1 MQKRISIRC
10 CDTLKKYSF
19 CITLIHVGF
28 FAIGRAAV
36 LARHPLQVKGLYQAP
51 LSHQVLGFISYQAA
65 IAPEGSYAPNLC
77 GSGRAGRGQWP
88 MSNSVAAD
96 KAVAQ
101 DPYKGDLP
109 GCKVFIMQ

>member
-1 MQKRISIRC
+1 
-10 CDTLKKYSF
+10 
-19 CITLIHVGF
+19 
-28 FAIGRAAV
+28 
-36 LARHPLQVKGLYQAP
+36 
-51 LSHQVLGFISYQAA
+51 
-65 IAPEGSYAPNLC
+65 
-77 GSGRAGRGQWP
+77 